1 MVNFIMD
8 ISKITEYLSLSSKV
22 TKKNVDEVLELDPRL
37 VISMIV
43 QRKPPEALEQPPRS
57 VLWLRT
63 FDFPLIPI
71 PVRTLNRG
79 VEVALPVI
87 QDGHRVL
94 VFCEGGRRR
103 SVAMASCIL
112 IGKGHSADEA
122 MRLIK
127 EQRDVADP
135 YAWHIQRQIRKF
147 ESYWHENRPGG

>member
-1 MVNFIMD
+1 MD

-43 QRKPPEALEQPPRS
+43 QRKPPEALEQPPRT

-63 FDFPLIPI
+63 FDFPFLPI
-71 PVRTLNRG
+71 PVRTLYRG
-79 VEVALPVI
+79 VEAALPVI
-87 QDGHRVL
+87 QDGNWVL

-112 IGKGHSADEA
+112 IGKGYSADDA
-122 MRLIK
+122 MGLIK
-127 EQRDVADP
+127 ERRDVADP
-135 YAWHIQRQIRKF
+135 YANHIQRQIRKF
-147 ESYWHENRPGG
+147 ETYWHKNHPAA

>member
-1 MVNFIMD
+1 MANSIMD

-22 TKKNVDEVLELDPRL
+22 TKKNVDEVLELDLRL

-112 IGKGHSADEA
+112 IGKGYSADEA

-147 ESYWHENRPGG
+147 ESYWHENHPGG